1 MDSAIYWFLRGL
13 SLHGLPFTVIRLVIS
28 GS

>member
-13 SLHGLPFTVIRLVIS
+13 SLHDKVS
-28 GS
+28 D